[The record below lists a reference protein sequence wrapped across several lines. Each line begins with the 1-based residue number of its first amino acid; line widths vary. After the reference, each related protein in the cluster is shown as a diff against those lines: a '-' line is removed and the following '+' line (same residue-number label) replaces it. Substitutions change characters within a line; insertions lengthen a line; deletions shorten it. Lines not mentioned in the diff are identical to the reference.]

1 MRYAAGLAGVALLSA
16 CTGQQSHSTASR
28 LTGHSGTVKPAAQHE
43 AGVTAAQP
51 GATAAQQQPTQ
62 LTLLT
67 GDQVRLGEAAGRPT
81 VSVRPQPTGHG
92 RLSTNAALT
101 FDVGGDIYA
110 IPADALPY
118 LGSVLDPRLF
128 DVSYL
133 ERAGYAGLSSLPVT
147 VTWRHAAHAAVPGI
161 TAASTGTKTRG
172 TISTASGSF
181 GHLLA
186 AEPSGAANANG
197 PLSQVRHITLAS
209 LPTAG
214 PATTKQAALA
224 QAAAEQAIAG
234 QGAAEQLGAAGQP
247 MASPAPAVP
256 LSSGVRAGT
265 RELYTLTV
273 GVRDHSGKPA
283 TGIVAIQD
291 LSDLGAFYSI
301 ADVTAGQQDSV
312 SLPAGNYAVE
322 AISVDYDSIGLVSN
336 LSLVPDNSVRVDAD
350 TSISLNAHTAVPVS
364 VTVPTKTA
372 EPLLA
377 VTSFTRWSARGGS
390 VGGSV
395 QMFGSGAADGVPPI
409 HMYVTPTPKPAT
421 GSLGYAAS
429 YVLVPRGTGVE
440 EPEPDVRYNY
450 YLDFADPDGISAD
463 QAQVM
468 TASDLATV
476 HNSFA
481 APGSGDGAVT
491 FSTPFEP
498 WASFATQLYSA
509 WYAFPDPDTRTDYFG
524 GTPGTV
530 WQQMAE
536 LVEPPL
542 DNMYP
547 ISSPESPF
555 ESFTPGTRTSVT
567 WGASPAVPEPEWQ
580 DMGVPSTSAG
590 GGAVGGSSAQFYL
603 CPVCREGNLLSF
615 NAQIGD
621 TDPTHTDL
629 VDGYGNGVLNTTNA
643 EPANELKFYRNGT
656 LAQVSGYSAQVFPLL
671 PGQAQYRIDWASTAN
686 PAWNGMGTKVN
697 SEWTFSSAPAA
708 PDTLP
713 SYEYCSP
720 DASQQCSYVPL
731 VFASYDF
738 GAGLTGQVPAG
749 GTHTFTVS
757 AFHEAGDNGPAITHA
772 KVQVSFDDG
781 TTWAPATVTGQGG
794 GDYSVTVNQPDTSG
808 YVSVRVTLTDAA
820 GDSLQQTII
829 RAYALT
835 TSS

>member
-1 MRYAAGLAGVALLSA
+1 M
-16 CTGQQSHSTASR
+16 
-28 LTGHSGTVKPAAQHE
+28 
-43 AGVTAAQP
+43 TAAQP
-51 GATAAQQQPTQ
+51 GATAAGQPTQ

-81 VSVRPQPTGHG
+81 VSVRPQPAGHG

-110 IPADALPY
+110 IPADVLPY

-133 ERAGYAGLSSLPVT
+133 QRAGYAGLSSLPVR
-147 VTWRHAAHAAVPGI
+147 VTWRHAAHSAVPGI
-161 TAASTGTKTRG
+161 TAAGTGTQTAG

-186 AEPSGAANANG
+186 ASPSGIADAHG
-197 PLSQVRHITLAS
+197 PLSQIRRISLAP
-209 LPTAG
+209 LPAAG
-214 PATTKQAALA
+214 PATTKQAALK
-224 QAAAEQAIAG
+224 QAAAGQAAVGQAAVGQASAEQAG
-234 QGAAEQLGAAGQP
+234 STRQAAAAP
-247 MASPAPAVP
+247 PVPAVP
-256 LSSGVRAGT
+256 LSSGVKAGT
-265 RELYTLTV
+265 GELYTLTV

-283 TGIVAIQD
+283 TGVVAIQN
-291 LSDLGAFYSI
+291 LNNLGTFYSI
-301 ADVTAGQQDSV
+301 TDVAPGQKASV

-322 AISVDYDSIGLVSN
+322 AISVDYDALDLVSN
-336 LSLVPDNSVRVDAD
+336 VSLVPANSVRVDAD
-350 TSISLNAHTAVPVS
+350 TAITLNAHTAVPVS
-364 VTVPTKTA
+364 VSVPTKTA

-377 VTSFTRWSARGGS
+377 VTSFTRWSAHGGS

-395 QMFGSGAADGVPPI
+395 QMFGSGAADGVPPV
-409 HMYVTPTPKPAT
+409 HMYVTPTPKPKT

-429 YVLVPRGTGVE
+429 YVLVPRGTGVD

-509 WYAFPDPDTRTDYFG
+509 WYAFPAPDTRTDYFG

-542 DNMYP
+542 DNMLP

-555 ESFTPGTRTSVT
+555 ETFTPGERTSVT

-603 CPVCREGNLLSF
+603 CPVCREGDLLSF
-615 NAQIGD
+615 NAQVAD

-656 LAQVSGYSAQVFPLL
+656 LTQVSGYSAQVFPML

-686 PAWNGMGTKVN
+686 PAWNGLGTKVN
-697 SEWTFSSAPAA
+697 SEWTFSSEPAA
-708 PDTLP
+708 PDQLP

-731 VFASYDF
+731 VFAGYDF

-757 AFHEAGDNGPAITHA
+757 AFHEAGDNGPAISHA
-772 KVQVSFDDG
+772 TVQVSFDDG
-781 TTWAPATVTGQGG
+781 ATWAPAAVTSQGG
-794 GDYSVTVNQPDTSG
+794 GDYSATVNQPDTSG